1 MEIGALLGI
10 GAVGLA
16 VASAGAIGFYLL
28 MPRRSTSINSS
39 LMGRSS
45 GARTGSQTVKE
56 TRTRLAS
63 ENADE
68 ELSKIK
74 QQTKRKAKAKV
85 EPTLDELFFRAGI
98 FSPQEKQ
105 TFFRI
110 RAIAP
115 VILAPAMFLAMLH
128 AGQGMVMATV
138 GAVIGG
144 LFGTR
149 IPTFLLDRR
158 IKQRQEDILFYLPLV
173 IEQIVIGVSSS
184 LDVGPCIMKVISM
197 ADERD
202 SHNSVTEML
211 ALVQH
216 HTRTGTSLEE
226 ALSRVGRQSGHT
238 ELKHTFMSLAQVA
251 RHGGE
256 VTKQLQ
262 NLADAVS
269 SQRESSVDEKI
280 RKLELKATGPVA
292 MVFFGFMIV
301 LLIGFGIQ
309 IQRAFEP

>member
-1 MEIGALLGI
+1 MEIGPLIGI
-10 GAVGLA
+10 GAIGLA

-28 MPRRSTSINSS
+28 MPRRSALNSG

-45 GARTGSQTVKE
+45 GRTMSQSVRE
-56 TRTRLAS
+56 TRSRLAS

-68 ELSKIK
+68 ELEKIK
-74 QQTKRKAKAKV
+74 EQTKKSVVSKKSA
-85 EPTLDELFFRAGI
+85 PTLEEQFFKAGI

-110 RAIAP
+110 RAVAP
-115 VILAPAMFLAMLH
+115 IILAPVMFVALLNAD
-128 AGQGMVMATV
+128 QGFMMAIF

-144 LFGTR
+144 LLGTR
-149 IPTFLLDRR
+149 IPTFILDR
-158 IKQRQEDILFYLPLV
+158 KVKNRQEDILFYLPLV

-216 HTRTGTSLEE
+216 YTRTGTSLEE
-226 ALSRVGRQSGHT
+226 ALGRVGRQSGHT

-262 NLADAVS
+262 NLADAVG
-269 SQRESSVDEKI
+269 SQREASVDEKI
-280 RKLELKATGPVA
+280 KKLELQATGPVA
-292 MVFFGFMIV
+292 LVFFGFMIV

-309 IQRAFEP
+309 IQNAFKM

>member
-1 MEIGALLGI
+1 MELGPLIGI
-10 GAVGLA
+10 GAIGLA
-16 VASAGAIGFYLL
+16 VASAGALGFYLL
-28 MPRRSTSINSS
+28 VPRRASLNTG

-45 GARTGSQTVKE
+45 GRTASQSVRE

-63 ENADE
+63 ENAEDE
-68 ELSKIK
+68 LTKIK
-74 QQTKRKAKAKV
+74 EQTKRSVKSQKSEV
-85 EPTLDELFFRAGI
+85 TLEEQFFKAGI
-98 FSPQEKQ
+98 FSQQEKQ

-115 VILAPAMFLAMLH
+115 FILAPIMFLALMN
-128 AGQGMVMATV
+128 AGQGLMMSIF

-144 LFGTR
+144 LLGTR
-149 IPTFLLDRR
+149 LPTFILDRK
-158 IKQRQEDILFYLPLV
+158 IKNRQEDILFYLPLV

-216 HTRTGTSLEE
+216 YTRTGTSLEE
-226 ALSRVGRQSGHT
+226 ALGRVGRQSGHT

-262 NLADAVS
+262 NLADAVGT
-269 SQRESSVDEKI
+269 QREATIDEKI
-280 RKLELKATGPVA
+280 KKLELKATGPVA
-292 MVFFGFMIV
+292 LVFFGFMIV

-309 IQRAFEP
+309 IQNAFKQ